1 MVKVFKHTVKSH
13 IYNWISKNK
22 ETEAI
27 FEEITNSF
35 LKLMKHIDP

>member
-22 ETEAI
+22 ETGAI